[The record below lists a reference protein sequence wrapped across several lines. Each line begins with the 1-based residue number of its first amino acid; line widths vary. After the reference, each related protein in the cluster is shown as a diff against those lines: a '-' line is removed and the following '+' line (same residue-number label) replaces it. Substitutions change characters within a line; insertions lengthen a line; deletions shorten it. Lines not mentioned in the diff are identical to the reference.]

1 MKSKLVLFFAFACS
15 ALLGWG
21 DITWKPYNTIVG
33 VDGKPIPAGTPL
45 YFFATSKTQTSD
57 ARTDLYAVFTGDG
70 LNFDDLPNGYEFHGE
85 TTMTKDGT
93 FDSVTFPSSKNG
105 WTRYGYVLVSS
116 GTKSG
121 ETGTF
126 IYINMFSSGT
136 SFNVSAVNTT
146 CWSGTM
152 CSGAGSIVTGPTL
165 KAKATAFLGA
175 YDGTAKKIGVTVT
188 KKPGDEEASVAYSYN
203 ENGPFVAEGSFD
215 WPTDVSAVTVFAQVS
230 YPSWDPVK
238 VSAQLTITQRVATVT
253 AGSAQKEFDA
263 TPLTCGTFDAV
274 GFIDGEGIESLAMTA
289 ASTITKPGAAENVID
304 EATVEFKDGT
314 KSGNYAIT
322 YVKGALTIDK
332 RATGLEVTAIPYEAV
347 YDGEYHVFDLVYTF
361 TGPKTDAEPTI
372 LYSTAENGTYYETN
386 NISSL
391 GANYKNCQTSAQTLW
406 AKVSYP
412 GYEDIK
418 VSSTVTILKRP
429 VTVTAD
435 SQTWAY
441 NGSSHNCTTF
451 TVSPDPATDDA
462 GFVGS
467 EGIKS
472 VSMVYGCSIVNPG
485 TVANKINSINYKSG
499 TLANNYTITK
509 VDGLLTVTA
518 IGGLE
523 ATAKSCTNFYNAS
536 AQKITVTRTAPSDY
550 NTPTIT
556 YSYDEEGPFVADAS
570 FVWPKNVTNVTVYAK
585 VEQTGYVPKIV
596 SADIVIKPRTVVLKA
611 GDKSQAY
618 NGLPLTYTSFSVKTY
633 TQAGYPSGE
642 YGFTSGQ
649 GVTTLSM
656 TAESTITDPG
666 TQPNVIDESTI
677 KGNSSTILSN
687 YIILTEP
694 GTLTVTENTGLSI
707 SLTAMSDCYYDGKEH
722 MFTASANQSKA
733 TLFCSLTGADDDW
746 VPMSE
751 FAKFVKATDA
761 KVTVYLK
768 AELHGYKTAT
778 KQTTVWIKKRTVTV
792 TAASETWVIDGEWHT
807 NNCFTVSPANPDN
820 YGNGFAAGE
829 GIDSLSMTT
838 ESKIKELG
846 TQPNVIDQS
855 SLKLIGATDLANYNV
870 TWKNGTLTVRNP
882 PYITWKVNPN
892 RDPMY
897 GKDGN
902 KYNGKIYLI
911 YSVDEAYQASVV
923 TAIADAFKSDAG
935 LDLQKLG
942 EIKPGAC
949 LLAEA
954 EAVDGKFTE
963 QTVLMIPEITSA
975 DGRMHALRTL
985 AISKGTDGKDYIF
998 IDSASQVSENGTVSA
1013 TIQSTSDWQ
1022 GPGHLASGAAEPTS
1036 DKGTVTKGED
1046 GNYTVTDIPEGTTE
1060 VKITIPEGVPATAT
1074 FTVPVDELASVSG
1087 VPTDRL
1093 VVTVNGIVVDQK
1105 YFKGAQDGGSFNAEL
1120 GDAAAPE
1127 LVEETD
1133 ELKPLVVDEDIALTV
1148 TVIPG
1153 LTYQLLRAT
1162 ELGGEKP
1169 SFAAC
1174 GEPQTA
1180 AAEATTLKL
1189 IDVDKPADKAFYKV
1203 SVSK

>member
-1 MKSKLVLFFAFACS
+1 MKSKLVLFFALSCS

-21 DITWKPYNTIVG
+21 DITWKPYNNTIIG
-33 VDGKPIPAGTPL
+33 VDGKSIPAGTPV
-45 YFFATSKTQTSD
+45 YFFATSKTQTAD
-57 ARTDLYAVFTGDG
+57 VRKELYDVFTGDG
-70 LNFDDLPNGYEFHGE
+70 LNFDDLPSGYEFHGE
-85 TTMTKDGT
+85 TSMTKDGS

-121 ETGTF
+121 VTGTF
-126 IYINMFSSGT
+126 IYVNMFSSGS
-136 SFNVSAVNTT
+136 SFSVSANTA
-146 CWSGTM
+146 CWSVTQ

-175 YDGTAKKIGVTVT
+175 YDGTAKKIDVTVT
-188 KKPGDEEASVAYSYN
+188 KKPGDEEASVAYSYD

-263 TPLTCGTFDAV
+263 TPLTCGTFDVV
-274 GFIDGEGIESLAMTA
+274 GFIDGEGIETLSMTD
-289 ASTITKPGAAENVID
+289 ASTITEPGSVENVID
-304 EATVEFKDGT
+304 ENSVALKSGT
-314 KSGNYAIT
+314 KVGNYAIT
-322 YVKGALTIDK
+322 YVKGELTVSK
-332 RATGLEVTAIPYEAV
+332 RTTGLEVTAIPYEAV
-347 YDGEYHVFDLVYTF
+347 YDGAYHVFDLDYTI
-361 TGPKTDAEPTI
+361 TGPKTEAEPTI

-386 NISSL
+386 KISSL
-391 GANYKNCQTSAQTLW
+391 GDNYKNCQTSAKTLW

-412 GYEDIK
+412 GYEDVK

-429 VTVTAD
+429 VTVTAG

-441 NGSSHNCTTF
+441 NGSSHTYQTY
-451 TVSPDPATDDA
+451 TVAPATEDT

-467 EGIKS
+467 EGIAS
-472 VSMVYGCSIVNPG
+472 VTWDGNSKITNPG
-485 TVANKINSINYKSG
+485 KQVNRITKVYSFKSG
-499 TLANNYTITK
+499 TTGGNYDVTL
-509 VDGLLTVTA
+509 VDGWLEVTPNE
-518 IGGLE
+518 GLE
-523 ATAKSCTNFYNAS
+523 AKATDWTGFYDAS
-536 AQKITVTRTAPSDY
+536 VHKITVNSSGTAS
-550 NTPTIT
+550 
-556 YSYDEEGPFVADAS
+556 YSYDENGPFVADNS
-570 FVWPKNVTNVTVYAK
+570 FAWPKNVTNVTVYAK
-585 VEQTGYVPKIV
+585 VEKTGYVPKMV
-596 SADIVIKPRTVVLKA
+596 QADIVIKPRTVVLKA
-611 GDKSQAY
+611 NDKSQVY
-618 NGLPLTYTSFSVKTY
+618 NGSPLTYNSFSVKTY
-633 TQAGYPSGE
+633 SQAGYPSGE

-649 GVTTLSM
+649 GVTLSM

-666 TQPNVIDESTI
+666 TQPNEIDESTI

-687 YIILTEP
+687 YIIKTES

-733 TLFCSLTGADDDW
+733 TLFCSLTGEDDDW

-807 NNCFTVSPANPDN
+807 NNCFTVSPAAPDN
-820 YGNGFAAGE
+820 NGNGFAADE
-829 GIDSLSMTT
+829 GIESLAMTE

-846 TQPNVIDQS
+846 TRPNVIDQS
-855 SLKLIGATDLANYNV
+855 SLKLIGETDLANYNV
-870 TWKNGTLTVRNP
+870 DFVNGTLKIRNP
-882 PYITWKVNPN
+882 PSFTLKPYSAGSFV
-892 RDPMY
+892 
-897 GKDGN
+897 GKDGKN
-902 KYNGKIYLI
+902 FNGKVYILHSPTTGYDVTTPNYL
-911 YSVDEAYQASVV
+911 YN
-923 TAIADAFKSDAG
+923 AFKSEAG
-935 LDLQKLG
+935 LDVANLG
-942 EIKPGAC
+942 AVYPGYEVC
-949 LLAEA
+949 AEFDVVDA
-954 EAVDGKFTE
+954 KFESTVLINGYTGCYRWLVFSKDSDGKEYMFMDSNANWE
-963 QTVLMIPEITSA
+963 
-975 DGRMHALRTL
+975 DGHTYTL
-985 AISKGTDGKDYIF
+985 NLSSSVTW
-998 IDSASQVSENGTVSA
+998 V
-1013 TIQSTSDWQ
+1013 

-1046 GNYTVTDIPEGTTE
+1046 GNYTVTDIPTGTTE
-1060 VKITIPEGVPATAT
+1060 VKITIPEGVPTTAT

-1105 YFKGAQDGGSFNAEL
+1105 YFKGAQDGGAFNAEL

-1162 ELGGEKP
+1162 ELGGETP

-1180 AAEATTLKL
+1180 AAETKTLKL
-1189 IDVDKPADKAFYKV
+1189 IDADKPVDKAFYKV